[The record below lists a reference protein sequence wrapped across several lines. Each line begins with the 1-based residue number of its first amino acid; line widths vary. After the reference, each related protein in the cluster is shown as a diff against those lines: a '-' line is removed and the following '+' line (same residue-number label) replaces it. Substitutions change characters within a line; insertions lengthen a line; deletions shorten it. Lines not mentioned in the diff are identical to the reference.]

1 MRIADAHVDLLS
13 ELHHRSAEERPF
25 ARHWLPQLRAG
36 GVALQVCPTFAS
48 DRELLP
54 ELALRRTLEQVE
66 QLRRAAREC
75 PDDVV
80 RLRTRAD
87 LEAVRE
93 GRRIGLLLALE
104 GAEAFGVDAA
114 LVGPL
119 WELGVRMVGL
129 TWNHRNAF
137 ADGAAERSDGGL
149 SGRGVE
155 LVDRLLERGI
165 AIDLAHASPRT
176 FAQVLERAE
185 GRPVLVSHAACQGVF
200 GHERN
205 LSDGQLEALAAAGG
219 MLCLMALPFTIDP
232 AAPTVERLVD
242 HVDHAVAVMGV
253 EHVGLGG
260 DFMHQLML
268 ATGHRP
274 PPGMGLPS
282 DPDEATIRGLR
293 GPQDYGALVAALEQ
307 RGYAGSRLAAITS
320 ENLLDLVART
330 LPEDAP

>member
-1 MRIADAHVDLLS
+1 MRIADAHVDLLT
-13 ELHHRSAEERPF
+13 ELHHRRAEERPF

-36 GVALQVCPTFAS
+36 GVGLQVCPTFAS

-54 ELALRRTLEQVE
+54 ELALRRTLEQVA
-66 QLRRAAREC
+66 QLQRAAREC

-87 LEAVRE
+87 LDAVRE
-93 GRRIGLLLALE
+93 GSRIGLLLAIE
-104 GAEAFGVDAA
+104 GAEAFGVDGA
-114 LVGPL
+114 LVDPL
-119 WELGVRMVGL
+119 WELGLRMVGL

-176 FAQVLERAE
+176 FAQVLARAD

-200 GHERN
+200 PHERN
-205 LSDGQLEALAAAGG
+205 LSDAQLEALAEAGG
-219 MLCLMALPFTIDP
+219 MLCLMALPFTVDP
-232 AAPTVERLVD
+232 EEPSVDRVVD
-242 HVDHAVAVMGV
+242 HVDHAVAVMGI

-293 GPQDYGALVAALEQ
+293 GPQDYGNLVAALER
-307 RGYAGSRLAAITS
+307 RGYADGRLAAIAS
-320 ENLLDLVART
+320 ENLIALVERT
-330 LPEDAP
+330 LPLGAP